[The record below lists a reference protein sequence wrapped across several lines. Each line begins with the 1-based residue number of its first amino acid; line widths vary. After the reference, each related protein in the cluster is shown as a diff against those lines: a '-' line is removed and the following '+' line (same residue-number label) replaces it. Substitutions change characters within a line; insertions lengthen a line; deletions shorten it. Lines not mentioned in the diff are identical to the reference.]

1 MIDDE
6 NYLGPSPCH
15 CHPIGDPHRLRELSS
30 RDPHLL
36 TFLQDGVT
44 TREDVYMKL
53 AEPSAVWED
62 GRILTYQLDHNH
74 QGYVPMRRRET
85 AWTAKY
91 SLVLS
96 FDKQGILLRH
106 SLVRMKDDPVVP

>member
-1 MIDDE
+1 MKTIWARRRAIVILLAILTACAS
-6 NYLGPSPCH
+6 YPPG
-15 CHPIGDPHRLRELSS
+15 
-30 RDPHLL
+30 DPHLL

-44 TREDVYMKL
+44 TWEDVYMKL

-74 QGYVPMRRRET
+74 QGYVPMRRREA
-85 AWTAKY
+85 AWSAKY

-96 FDKQGILLRH
+96 FDKQGILRRH